1 MTTLT
6 LKGVVDA
13 DVAALFL
20 EELASLGRSDAPV
33 TIDMRDAELQDAT
46 LIGALVD
53 QIRQAAARAGRVQL
67 LEPPQVLA
75 HNLYRVGALEGDST
89 IQLVDPRDEIGRSS

>member
-1 MTTLT
+1 MTTLS

-20 EELASLGRSDAPV
+20 EELAGLGLMDAPI
-33 TIDMRDAELQDAT
+33 TIDMRETQLRDQT
-46 LIGALVD
+46 LIGMLVD
-53 QIRQAAARAGRVQL
+53 QIREAAARTGRVQL

-75 HNLYRVGALEGDST
+75 HNLYRVGALDGDAT
-89 IQLVDPRDEIGRSS
+89 IQLVDPRSS

>member
-1 MTTLT
+1 VTTLS

-13 DVAALFL
+13 DVAALFM
-20 EELASLGRSDAPV
+20 EELAGLSMMDAPL
-33 TIDMRDAELQDAT
+33 TIDMREAKLEDAT

-53 QIRQAAARAGRVQL
+53 QIREAAARAGRVQL

-75 HNLYRVGALEGDST
+75 HNLYRVGALDGDSN
-89 IQLVDPRDEIGRSS
+89 IQLVDPRTV

>member
-1 MTTLT
+1 VTTLS

-20 EELASLGRSDAPV
+20 EELASLSTSDAPI
-33 TIDMRDAELQDAT
+33 TIDMRQAELEDAT

-53 QIRQAAARAGRVQL
+53 QIRQAALRSGRVQL

-89 IQLVDPRDEIGRSS
+89 IQLVDPRESDS

>member
-1 MTTLT
+1 MTTLS

-13 DVAALFL
+13 DVAALFM
-20 EELASLGRSDAPV
+20 EELAGLSMMDAPL
-33 TIDMRDAELQDAT
+33 TIDMREAKLEDAT

-53 QIRQAAARAGRVQL
+53 QIREAAARAGRVQL

-75 HNLYRVGALEGDST
+75 HNLYRVGALDGDSN
-89 IQLVDPRDEIGRSS
+89 IQLVDPRTV

>member
-1 MTTLT
+1 VTTLT
-6 LKGVVDA
+6 LKGVVDY

-20 EELASLGRSDAPV
+20 EELAGLGLMDAPV
-33 TIDMRDAELQDAT
+33 TIDMREAELEDAT

-53 QIRQAAARAGRVQL
+53 QIRQAAARAGRIQL

-89 IQLVDPRDEIGRSS
+89 IQLVDPRDEIARSS